1 MSYKDFQAFTAENCQ
16 GYKKIY
22 EISIGGFLYLAF
34 IPEAHHQILCISSD
48 YMSIIDSENGQVTP
62 IDGDYDE
69 VELVAMCEEYD
80 SPIPIAGQ
88 YGGYLPLDNGKDIR
102 VTMDKDQSEDYPI
115 LTIYWEKDK
124 EDRSQIYKS
133 YLPYIFGFSP
143 DGQYYVHADDGGL
156 TVLKRNSH

>member
-1 MSYKDFQAFTAENCQ
+1 MSYKDFQAFTAENCR
-16 GYKKIY
+16 GYKKIF

-34 IPEAHHQILCISSD
+34 LPDAYHKILCISSD

-88 YGGYLPLDNGKDIR
+88 YGGNLPLDNGKDIR

-115 LTIYWEKDK
+115 LTIYWEKIRK
-124 EDRSQIYKS
+124 IEVKSIKVIY
-133 YLPYIFGFSP
+133 PIFLDLALMVSIMSMRMMAGSLF
-143 DGQYYVHADDGGL
+143 
-156 TVLKRNSH
+156 

>member
-1 MSYKDFQAFTAENCQ
+1 MSYKDFQAFTAENCL

-34 IPEAHHQILCISSD
+34 LPDAYHEILCISSD

-69 VELVAMCEEYD
+69 VELVAMCEGCD
-80 SPIPIAGQ
+80 SPISIAGQ
-88 YGGYLPLDNGKDIR
+88 YGGSLPLDNGENIR
-102 VTMDKDQSEDYPI
+102 VTMGKDQSGKYPI
-115 LTIYWEKDK
+115 LTIFWEKDK
-124 EDRSQIYKS
+124 ETRVQIYKG

-143 DGQYYVHADDGGL
+143 DGEYYAYADDGGL
-156 TVLKRNSH
+156 TVLKKDS

>member
-1 MSYKDFQAFTAENCQ
+1 
-16 GYKKIY
+16 
-22 EISIGGFLYLAF
+22 
-34 IPEAHHQILCISSD
+34 
-48 YMSIIDSENGQVTP
+48 MSIIDSENGQVTP

-69 VELVAMCEEYD
+69 VELVAMCEGYD

-88 YGGYLPLDNGKDIR
+88 YGGNLPLDNDKDIR
-102 VTMDKDQSEDYPI
+102 VKMDKDQSEDYPI

-124 EDRSQIYKS
+124 EDRSQIYKG

-156 TVLKRNSH
+156 IVLKRNSY

>member
-1 MSYKDFQAFTAENCQ
+1 MSYKDFQAFTAENCL
-16 GYKKIY
+16 GYKEIY

-34 IPEAHHQILCISSD
+34 LPNAHHKILCISPD

-69 VELVAMCEEYD
+69 IELVAMCECYD

-88 YGGYLPLDNGKDIR
+88 YGGNLPLDNGKDIR
-102 VTMDKDQSEDYPI
+102 VTMDKDQSEEYPI
-115 LTIYWEKDK
+115 LTIYWGKDEEAK
-124 EDRSQIYKS
+124 SQIYKG

-143 DGQYYVHADDGGL
+143 DGRYYVHADDGGL
-156 TVLKRNSH
+156 TVLKQDSC